1 MTLQENVSLRPHNTF
16 GIEATSQYFTDI
28 SAPIDLQILM
38 QSGLLNAFPFFILGG
53 GSNVVFNKLFAG
65 VVVKISL
72 KGITVEEETADSV
85 LVKAA
90 AGEVW
95 SDFVGFCVAHNFYGA
110 ENLTAIPG
118 TVGASPVQN
127 VGAYG
132 IEAKDIIESVEAY
145 EILTGKQR
153 IFSNSECQFDY
164 RSSIFKHELKNK
176 YIVASVTFRLTKQPK
191 LNLEYGAIRAEIE
204 KAGIT
209 NPTLADVSRI
219 VANIRE
225 EKLPNPDK
233 IGSAGSFFKNPV
245 IPVAQFEAL
254 KEKHPALVAYPHK
267 GEYKVAAGW
276 LIEQCGWK
284 GRQFGNVGVYPKQ
297 ALVLYNLGDCTG
309 EEVKALAKEI
319 QQSVETHFGITLEPE
334 AIFV

>member
-1 MTLQENVSLRPHNTF
+1 MTLQENVSLKPYNTF
-16 GIEATSQYFTDI
+16 GISATSQYFTEI
-28 SAPIDLQILM
+28 IAPIDLQILL
-38 QSGLLNAFPFFILGG
+38 QSGLLHAFPYFILGG
-53 GSNVVFNKLFAG
+53 GSNVVFSKLFQG
-65 VVVKISL
+65 ITVKISL
-72 KGITVEEETADSV
+72 KGITIEEETSDSV

-95 SDFVGFCVAHNFYGA
+95 SDFVDFCVARNLYGA
-110 ENLTAIPG
+110 ENLSAIPG

-132 IEAKDIIESVEAY
+132 VEAKDIIESVEAY

-164 RSSIFKHELKNK
+164 RSSIFKHALKNK
-176 YIVASVTFRLTKQPK
+176 YIVASVIFRLSKQQK
-191 LNLEYGAIRAEIE
+191 LNLEYGAIRTEIE
-204 KAGIT
+204 KADIT
-209 NPTLADVSRI
+209 HPTLEDVSRI
-219 VANIRE
+219 IAGIRE

-245 IPVAQFEAL
+245 IPVSQFEKL
-254 KEKHPALVAYPHK
+254 KGEFPTMVAYPHK

-284 GRQFGNVGVYPKQ
+284 GRQLGNVGVYPKQ

-309 EEVKALAKEI
+309 EEVKTLAQEI
-319 QQSVETHFGITLEPE
+319 QQSVAVKFGIDLEPE

>member
-1 MTLQENVSLRPHNTF
+1 MTLQENVSLKPYNTF
-16 GIEATSQYFTDI
+16 GIAATSQYFTDI
-28 SAPIDLQILM
+28 AAPIDLQILL

-53 GSNVVFNKLFAG
+53 GSNVIFSKLFAG

-72 KGITVEEETADSV
+72 KGITVLEETDDSV

-95 SDFVGFCVAHNFYGA
+95 NDFVDFCVAHNLYGA

-132 IEAKDIIESVEAY
+132 TEAKDIIESVEAY

-153 IFSNSECQFDY
+153 IFSNNDCQFDY

-176 YIVASVTFRLTKQPK
+176 YIVASVTFRLSKQPK
-191 LNLEYGAIRAEIE
+191 LNLEYGAIRTEIE

-209 NPTLADVSRI
+209 HPTLADVSRI
-219 VANIRE
+219 IAEIRE

-245 IPVAQFEAL
+245 IPVAQYEAL
-254 KEKHPALVAYPHK
+254 KERHTTIVAYPHK
-267 GEYKVAAGW
+267 GEYKIAAGW

-284 GRQFGNVGVYPKQ
+284 GRQFSNVGVYPKQ

-309 EEVKALAKEI
+309 EEVKALANEI
-319 QQSVETHFGITLEPE
+319 QLSVATHFGITLEPE